1 MIERCPQLGRFIRRV
16 HRRLVCLRT
25 LEAGGVGIA
34 VAALSAIP
42 ILLLNA
48 NRDFGASPPIAP
60 LLGLG
65 VLGGGLWAILRHR
78 QLIQTA
84 AEIDRQLGLA
94 DLLSTAWAIR
104 KRTTTAHDLSAAVL
118 AIAEKRCSRL
128 RLSDVTLA
136 RFGRRAWG
144 AIGLLCILCLFVGIF
159 TRNPLEPN
167 AVKQTT
173 ITQHGNGDHR
183 MAGPNIGRFQGMR
196 QNSPTAVNA
205 DHPGG
210 NDAGFDPSRNTTTLT
225 ETTERTGGAPAS
237 ANPQGTGA
245 GAGRSNNTE
254 RVDPLTAGGANASDG
269 GLGQTPAAGSGA
281 PTADATAG
289 KGQTGTAAGNA
300 PTNTPTTPPWKMIG
314 WAQAAERAEA
324 AIRSGRVPAE
334 YQDILQIYFERD

>member
-1 MIERCPQLGRFIRRV
+1 M
-16 HRRLVCLRT
+16 RT
-25 LEAGGVGIA
+25 LEAGGVGIG

-42 ILLLNA
+42 LLLLNA
-48 NRDFGASPPIAP
+48 NSDFGASPPIAP

-65 VLGGGLWAILRHR
+65 VLGGGLWAILRRR

-84 AEIDRQLGLA
+84 VEIDRQLGLA

-104 KRTTTAHDLSAAVL
+104 KQTATAHDLSTAVL
-118 AIAEKRCSRL
+118 AIAEQRCSRL
-128 RLSDVTLA
+128 GLSDVTLA

-144 AIGLLCILCLFVGIF
+144 AIGLLCILCLFVSLL
-159 TRNPLEPN
+159 TNNPLEPT
-167 AVKQTT
+167 AVKQTSA
-173 ITQHGNGDHR
+173 TQHGNGDHR

-210 NDAGFDPSRNTTTLT
+210 NDAGFDPSRSTTTLT
-225 ETTERTGGAPAS
+225 ETTDRTGGSTAA

-245 GAGRSNNTE
+245 GAGRSNNSE
-254 RVDPLTAGGANASDG
+254 RVDPLTAGGTNASDG
-269 GLGQTPAAGSGA
+269 GLGQTPSAGSGA
-281 PTADATAG
+281 RTADATGG

-300 PTNTPTTPPWKMIG
+300 PTNTPTTPAWKMTG
-314 WAQAAERAEA
+314 WAKAAERADA

-334 YQDILQIYFERD
+334 YQDILRIYFERD